1 MKLLLAQVV
10 WKSLRYRWFN
20 PVLLYN
26 DENIEETHSC
36 LVSYSNELSFEYL
49 PKVANNRL
57 LSTYSENSSLYHSNS
72 ENSPRFCT
80 NTCCLAEKWMF

>member
-1 MKLLLAQVV
+1 MIQMKLLLAQVV
-10 WKSLRYRWFN
+10 WKSPRYRWFN

-36 LVSYSNELSFEYL
+36 L
-49 PKVANNRL
+49 VANNRL